1 MRCINS
7 WIGLWTNLWR
17 EDPSRI
23 DVVVFPAICWFQR
36 CLFHPTRMMISVGS
50 YNIFLTIG
58 TNNCLSRPSRED
70 FGYPCGS
77 SDTHLGPGASHRQK
91 NWPSIARRSHG
102 AITFLV
108 QGASQWLQMSR
119 SFLTMAR
126 WPGISGVGPERVR
139 GGKWWWTEGILWRPF
154 FEQIHQK
161 HEALGCRDIAYI
173 VHRKQC
179 KEKHVVISSWQ
190 FGMDI
195 NWWRSALI
203 WARTCPQAAICQAI
217 VSRSRDLLIYW
228 FGWGNQKD
236 SSWIGYR

>member
-102 AITFLV
+102 AITFLCRAPLNGCRCREV
-108 QGASQWLQMSR
+108 SW
-119 SFLTMAR
+119 R
-126 WPGISGVGPERVR
+126 WPDGQGFPASDRRGSGGENGDEPRGFCGGLFLNKSIRSTKRSVVG
-139 GGKWWWTEGILWRPF
+139 T
-154 FEQIHQK
+154 
-161 HEALGCRDIAYI
+161 
-173 VHRKQC
+173 
-179 KEKHVVISSWQ
+179 
-190 FGMDI
+190 
-195 NWWRSALI
+195 
-203 WARTCPQAAICQAI
+203 
-217 VSRSRDLLIYW
+217 LLT
-228 FGWGNQKD
+228 
-236 SSWIGYR
+236 